1 MRSLRAI
8 SPVVATALL
17 IIIAVVTAVVLYMWV
32 SGMVGQQPTQQTKVQ
47 EALKSEA
54 VNAVSNGT
62 AWNITTIYVRNVGSV
77 TVNVTDIYI
86 FDARTGQL
94 LNHTMIPNGA
104 LIKPGQVVN
113 VTENVTTPISGTK
126 VKGILNIRTNATSLL
141 IKVVT
146 KDGVEAT
153 YIITRST

>member
-47 EALKSEA
+47 EAIRIEA
-54 VNAVSNGT
+54 VNATYDSTNKQ
-62 AWNITTIYVRNVGSV
+62 WTISDIFVRNVGSV
-77 TVNVTDIYI
+77 TVNVTDVYVY
-86 FDARTGQL
+86 DAQTNVL
-94 LNHTMIPNGA
+94 LNHTALHKGVLIP
-104 LIKPGQVVN
+104 PG
-113 VTENVTTPISGTK
+113 
-126 VKGILNIRTNATSLL
+126 NATNVLEAANTTINIKITTTSILV
-141 IKVVT
+141 KVVT

-153 YIITRST
+153 YLVTRSA